1 MKFRLIAVPIFIS
14 IAIGLPAT
22 AMENSQNIAIDSK
35 LRIPG
40 GQIDPGTYVLTIEKR
55 LTDRL
60 LVRLSSGNTSN
71 YHILL
76 AVPSEGLTSG
86 ADSSKGIIL
95 FNTSDNKQV
104 QILRGWLCPI
114 CTQGLEFVYP
124 KGEAEKIT
132 VDTAQPTLAADPG
145 ALESAAVWT
154 ISTRYVARAHRGV
167 DIKSVLLLHAITQ
180 VSTSKPAAKLK
191 QLPKTATNT
200 ALLALWGLMLLVS
213 GAIVRTLRQN
223 EIRQ

>member
-1 MKFRLIAVPIFIS
+1 MKFRLIAVQIFIS
-14 IAIGLPAT
+14 MAIGLPAT

-35 LRIPG
+35 LQIPG

-55 LTDRL
+55 LADRL
-60 LVRLSSGNTSN
+60 LVRLSSGNTSK

-76 AVPSEGLTSG
+76 AVPSQELTSG

-124 KGEAEKIT
+124 KAEAVKIT
-132 VDTAQPTLAADPG
+132 VDTAQPSLAADPG
-145 ALESAAVWT
+145 SLESAAVWT
-154 ISTRYVARAHRGV
+154 ISTRYVARAHRGI
-167 DIKSVLLLHAITQ
+167 DIKSVLFLHAVTQ
-180 VSTSKPAAKLK
+180 AATPKPAVKLK

-200 ALLALWGLMLLVS
+200 ALLALWGLVLLVS
-213 GAIVRTLRQN
+213 AVILRMLRQN
-223 EIRQ
+223 EVRQ